1 MTVWEDKRD
10 LLQGNSM
17 HMSGGIKKKKKD
29 QTSANPE
36 DWKLKSEWGVAIAFL
51 PQTFLGCSQINT
63 KVCKET

>member
-1 MTVWEDKRD
+1 
-10 LLQGNSM
+10 M